1 MAPTVFA
8 AYTRDVMRATDASAE
23 TGPDAA
29 ASAKGNVAPSATV
42 IGSRSNA
49 TLAACDTT
57 RRPNTMLGSA
67 TCCAMTSGIRVAAN
81 HAAAT
86 ADTALTRSIAASHVA
101 GLEVRRAMR
110 VAAADPIA
118 SPLMNAA
125 AIVANA

>member
-1 MAPTVFA
+1 MTAIAAMLATAGRAPPGRERKVSLERIVTMRQTPPVMA
-8 AYTRDVMRATDASAE
+8 
-23 TGPDAA
+23 
-29 ASAKGNVAPSATV
+29 
-42 IGSRSNA
+42 
-49 TLAACDTT
+49 AACDTT
-57 RRPNTMLGSA
+57 RRPNTTLGSA